1 MMQMPAQHELPETLP
16 PLRSDI
22 IVEQGGVDFNSS
34 PTWLIH
40 DKLNNQFFH
49 LGWKEYEVLRYW
61 EAIAPADFLS
71 KLNQQSLVE
80 VSEQDLVNI
89 IKFLTQNCLVEL
101 NYSSIKQVKDF
112 RTPKSMHWLLWLAK
126 NYLFFRIPLV
136 RPNDFLSAIFPYA
149 RFMLGKGF
157 GLFMLMLAFVGLLF
171 ILREW
176 DQFSHTFFALFSL
189 EYILIYAIALVFAKS
204 CHEMGHALLC
214 KKYGLNVPTMGVAF
228 LVMFPMLY
236 TDTSESWRVNN
247 PKKRITIAL
256 AGVITET
263 YIAIFALWAWLLL
276 PAGSLRS
283 ICFFLATYSL
293 MTTLLINSSPFLR
306 FDGYHV
312 LSDILSMRNLQTRS
326 FAITRWRLRKLL
338 FGFTTPPPEYFIP
351 SKQRLLMV
359 YAVLTWLYRFFLFL
373 GIAILVYY
381 LFFKTL
387 GILLFIIEIIY
398 FIVQP
403 IYRELQVWWR
413 LRQDIKLNKHTI
425 SLVFAIVILLLLFF
439 IPWQSTISLP
449 ATLSYKTQTLF
460 TETPARVS
468 TVYVEKGQQ
477 VNKGDILVQLTSQ
490 ELEFNIAEARQ
501 RLLQFQWE
509 IRNAVHF
516 QTALKQKNVLESQI
530 NHTKTKLAQMLKKQ
544 NELVIRAPFSG
555 KIESLSEDLHVGA
568 WLKKQQAILLLVDQ
582 TGLRISAYANSQQQQ
597 QLKIGQAGDFVPEN
611 IDLSK
616 IAVRISQIINYPT
629 DILYGDKQD
638 QQHLSFIRK
647 PAPESAY
654 HASTF
659 GGEVVVN
666 ADKKGQLKPEKN
678 IFLVLLDSQLPENYV
693 LEHVIRGRVFFE
705 VSRKSLAARLWRQ
718 ILILWVKES
727 GF

>member
-1 MMQMPAQHELPETLP
+1 MPAQHELPEILP

-22 IVEQGGVDFNSS
+22 ALEQGGVDFNNS

-49 LGWKEYEVLRYW
+49 LGWKEYEVLHCW
-61 EAIAPADFLS
+61 EPISPGEFLS
-71 KLNQQSLVE
+71 KLNQRSLAE

-89 IKFLTQNCLVEL
+89 VKFLTQNCLVEL
-101 NYSSIKQVKDF
+101 NYSSIKQIKDF

-126 NYLFFRIPLV
+126 NYLFFRVPLV
-136 RPNDFLSAIFPYA
+136 RPNNFLSAIFPRV
-149 RFMLGKGF
+149 RFMLGKRF
-157 GLFMLMLAFVGLLF
+157 GLFMSILAFVGLLF
-171 ILREW
+171 TLREW
-176 DQFSHTFFALFSL
+176 DQFSNTFFALFSL
-189 EYILIYAIALVFAKS
+189 KYILVYAIALVFAKS
-204 CHEMGHALLC
+204 CHELGHALLC
-214 KKYGLNVPTMGVAF
+214 KKYGLNVPTMGIAF

-236 TDTSESWRVNN
+236 TDTSESWRVND
-247 PKKRITIAL
+247 PKERVTIAL
-256 AGVITET
+256 AGVVTEI

-276 PAGSLRS
+276 PAGVLKS

-293 MTTLLINSSPFLR
+293 MTTLLINISPFLR

-338 FGFTTPPPEYFIP
+338 FGFNTEPPEYFIP
-351 SKQRLLMV
+351 SKQRLLIA
-359 YAVLTWLYRFFLFL
+359 YAVLTWLYRFVLFI

-387 GILLFIIEIIY
+387 GIILFVIEIIY
-398 FIVQP
+398 FILQP
-403 IYRELQVWWR
+403 IYRELQMWWR
-413 LRQDIKLNKHTI
+413 MRQDMKLNKHTI
-425 SLVFAIVILLLLFF
+425 GLVLSIVVMLFLFF

-460 TETPARVS
+460 TETAARVLA
-468 TVYVEKGQQ
+468 VYVKKGQQ
-477 VNKGDILVQLTSQ
+477 VKKDQVLVKLTSQ
-490 ELEFNIAEARQ
+490 ELEFNIAQAKQ
-501 RLLQFQWE
+501 KLLQFQWE
-509 IRNAVHF
+509 VRNAVHF
-516 QTALKQKNVLESQI
+516 QMVLEQKHILESQV
-530 NHTKTKLAQMLKKQ
+530 NHMQTKLAQMLEKQ
-544 NELVIRAPFSG
+544 NELIVRAPFSG

-582 TGLRISAYANSQQQQ
+582 MHLRLRAYANSEQQE
-597 QLKIGQAGDFVPEN
+597 QLKIGAEGHFIPEN

-616 IAVRISQIINYPT
+616 IPARINQIVNYPVN
-629 DILYGDKQD
+629 ILYSENQD

-647 PAPESAY
+647 PAPERAY

-666 ADKKGQLKPEKN
+666 ADKKGQLKPGKN
-678 IFLVLLDSQLPENYV
+678 IFLIVLGSKLPENYP
-693 LEHVIRGRVFFE
+693 LEHVIRGNIFLA
-705 VSRKSLAARLWRQ
+705 VSRKSLAVRLWQ
-718 ILILWVKES
+718 QVLILWVKES